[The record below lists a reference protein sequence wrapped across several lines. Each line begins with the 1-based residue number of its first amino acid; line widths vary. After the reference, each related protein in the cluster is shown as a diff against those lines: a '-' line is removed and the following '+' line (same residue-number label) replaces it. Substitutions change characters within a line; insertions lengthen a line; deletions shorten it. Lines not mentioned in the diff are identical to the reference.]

1 MICIF
6 KKYKNLLGVPKKG
19 IHRFRIDNV
28 AIVDYLLTLLVSF
41 ITSYITNIPVVI
53 TTVIWFL
60 LGIFLHVIFGVTTS
74 TTKYLNIGCK

>member
-19 IHRFRIDNV
+19 VHRFRIDNV

-41 ITSYITNIPVVI
+41 ITSYITNI
-53 TTVIWFL
+53 WFL
-60 LGIFLHVIFGVTTS
+60 LGIFLHVLFGVTTS

>member
-6 KKYKNLLGVPKKG
+6 KKYKNLFGIPKEGV
-19 IHRFRIDNV
+19 HRFRIDNV

-60 LGIFLHVIFGVTTS
+60 LGIFLHVLFGVTTS